1 MCWFFGIENKN
12 KIKNNNVKINE
23 KINSHTINK
32 LSSSITIVHW
42 NCNGLSSKVDQLK
55 TYLSLHSP
63 NILTLNEIKCNNN
76 SAIYNLN
83 QIQYNSI
90 YKIREESKGGGI
102 ALLINNK
109 IKFEEINLEQFKE
122 EIIGIKI
129 CTENNTELNIFTY
142 YNPPQSILSKEIFDF
157 IEKSFENYLIC
168 GDLNS
173 KSLSFN
179 CKSENNNGVILE
191 DIIMNNSCQIIN
203 AGNFSPTFHTIT
215 DKTNYHELLDFFI
228 GSPIFAGKLQEYVI
242 ENNDILDSDHSAI
255 KTVYEFDKKLNKTLI
270 KINPKLNFAK
280 TNWTS
285 LFEDLNDTDNN
296 KYNNLKVNDFAKSF
310 TKDINSKINKYT
322 PLSSTSI
329 KHNNFTLPQHILD
342 LIKQKNKHKSEL
354 ARTGS
359 PLEKK
364 LMYNLKDIINKE
376 IIENKQK
383 EMINFLEKLDK
394 TPVSTK
400 PFWKRINQTRKKN
413 YADSIPT
420 LVKEGKE
427 YNTDEEKANL
437 FADKLKSTFN
447 ETDTLDFDMMHR
459 DRINEIINNKLF
471 EDNYENKEVIP
482 ITIVELTQA
491 IKKLNN
497 SKSTDT
503 TGFSNFIIKKLPMN
517 SRQGLLN
524 LFNKCLIDN
533 ELPSEWKTAEV
544 TMLPKNNKNNKKDI
558 NNYRPMAIQVA
569 FKNGSTQVQLHYF

>member
-1 MCWFFGIENKN
+1 
-12 KIKNNNVKINE
+12 
-23 KINSHTINK
+23 
-32 LSSSITIVHW
+32 
-42 NCNGLSSKVDQLK
+42 
-55 TYLSLHSP
+55 
-63 NILTLNEIKCNNN
+63 
-76 SAIYNLN
+76 
-83 QIQYNSI
+83 
-90 YKIREESKGGGI
+90 
-102 ALLINNK
+102 
-109 IKFEEINLEQFKE
+109 
-122 EIIGIKI
+122 
-129 CTENNTELNIFTY
+129 
-142 YNPPQSILSKEIFDF
+142 
-157 IEKSFENYLIC
+157 
-168 GDLNS
+168 
-173 KSLSFN
+173 
-179 CKSENNNGVILE
+179 
-191 DIIMNNSCQIIN
+191 
-203 AGNFSPTFHTIT
+203 
-215 DKTNYHELLDFFI
+215 
-228 GSPIFAGKLQEYVI
+228 VI

-255 KTVYEFDKKLNKTLI
+255 KTIYEFDKKLKKTLI

-544 TMLPKNNKNNKKDI
+544 TMLPKKSNNKKDI
-558 NNYRPMAIQVA
+558 NNYRPISKTPCLA
-569 FKNGSTQVQLHYF
+569 